1 MEEQAG
7 FEITRTHKR
16 RPASSDRSRPGPVP
30 AWCLCTTSTF
40 SSRAALPLVVQG
52 ERLMLARE
60 TLATGVKAGVV

>member
-1 MEEQAG
+1 
-7 FEITRTHKR
+7 
-16 RPASSDRSRPGPVP
+16 VP

-40 SSRAALPLVVQG
+40 SRRAALPLVVQR